1 MLPVAASRRPAWMSA
16 LAGFCLASFVFL
28 VVRDLFVPRVRDV
41 EVWFGLELR
50 GPLAL
55 WTAPLHWAVFLV
67 GAWGFWSQRP
77 WILRAAA
84 AYGFYIAASHLVWNV
99 TSPVGYGWGS
109 GLAQTVA
116 FAIPAVLLLRA
127 DRRRRAQTGGEGRAG

>member
-1 MLPVAASRRPAWMSA
+1 MTA
-16 LAGFCLASFVFL
+16 LAGFCLASVFFL
-28 VVRDLFVPRVRDV
+28 VVRDLFVPHVRDV

-55 WTAPLHWAVFLV
+55 WTAPLHWIVFLV
-67 GAWGFWSQRP
+67 GAWGFWTERP

-99 TSPVGYGWGS
+99 TSPVGYGWVS

-116 FAIPAVLLLRA
+116 FAIPAALLLRA
-127 DRRRRAQTGGEGRAG
+127 DRRRRAQREREECEA